1 MKSYIYNALVFCC
14 FAVLSLSSCS
24 DHSYIKVGTV
34 YNYPEWQ
41 AQKFD
46 FEGCRIIHN
55 KKEYKHITDTPL
67 PDGWDIDFDNNVLA
81 LVRGVSHYGIHEIEV
96 EEALTSDT
104 GYHIK
109 VLVEQTFV
117 NPVIPWAVAIVMKKA
132 SKEEIHFDVKYSS
145 EDNEPHGY

>member
-1 MKSYIYNALVFCC
+1 MKSYIYNALVLCC
-14 FAVLSLSSCS
+14 FAVLSLSSCN
-24 DHSYIKVGTV
+24 DHSDIESGTV

-55 KKEYKHITDTPL
+55 KKEYKQITDTSL